1 LGALFLCPKTME
13 DYKFQK
19 LTAQEIAELQVEKAE
34 RIILKNSNN
43 LADVEKALF
52 DALAELGKYRIKVEQ
67 LKSLKSM
74 IIEQNR
80 GLAKVIQ
87 NG

>member
-1 LGALFLCPKTME
+1 MKIE
-13 DYKFQK
+13 NNFQK
-19 LTAQEIAELQVEKAE
+19 LTAQEIQELQVDKAMR
-34 RIILKNSNN
+34 RILDNTNN
-43 LADVEKALF
+43 LADIEKALF
-52 DALAELGKYRIKVEQ
+52 DAVSELGKWRIKVEQ

-80 GLAKVIQ
+80 ALKTVIQ

>member
-1 LGALFLCPKTME
+1 ME
-13 DYKFQK
+13 NYNFQK
-19 LTAQEIAELQVEKAE
+19 LSAQEIQELQADNAMRKM
-34 RIILKNSNN
+34 LDNNNS
-43 LADVEKALF
+43 LTDVEKALF
-52 DALAELGKYRIKVEQ
+52 DAIAELGKYRIKVEQ

-80 GLAKVIQ
+80 ALKVVVQ